1 MGGQTLVV
9 TAVANLFFYGTLCH
23 LPVLRVVLGHEPDVS
38 PAALSDYAVS
48 WVQGQAF
55 PMINLQ
61 PGASAKG
68 ILLRGVD
75 VADLAR
81 LDFYTGSF
89 HVQKRKLVVA
99 TDRGAETAEVYFPDT
114 SLWTAGQ
121 PWRTEDWAAVWGDT
135 VTATAGDV
143 MALYGLRDAPSIARQ
158 RGAMLLRGAARVRA
172 AVLGQATLR
181 RQVAAGDVVVQTRHY
196 PYANFFSVEEY
207 DLSFRRFDGTMSP
220 VVNRATFISGDAVT
234 VLPYDPVRDRVL
246 LVEQFRAG
254 PFARGDA
261 NPWQLE
267 AIAGRIDPG
276 ETPEEAARREAVEE
290 AGLVLGALLPVAHYY
305 PTPGA
310 KTEFLYSYVALCDL
324 PDGSAGVFGVEGEA
338 ENIRGHLVSFERLM
352 ELVASGEASNAPVVL
367 TALWLQRERARLRG
381 VKNPFEGF

>member
-1 MGGQTLVV
+1 M
-9 TAVANLFFYGTLCH
+9 TAVTNLFFYGTLCH
-23 LPVLRVVLGHEPDVS
+23 LPVLRVVLGHEPDVC
-38 PAALSDYAVS
+38 PAVLSDYAVT

-55 PMINLQ
+55 PMINQQL
-61 PGASAKG
+61 GASVKG
-68 ILLRGVD
+68 IFLRGVD
-75 VADLAR
+75 DEDLAR

-89 HVQKRKLVVA
+89 LVQKRKLAVA
-99 TDRGAETAEVYFPDT
+99 TDQGAETAEVYFPDT

-135 VTATAGDV
+135 VTATAADV
-143 MALYGLRDAPSIARQ
+143 MALYGLRDASSIARR

-172 AVLGQATLR
+172 KMLGQPTLR
-181 RQVAAGDVVVQTRHY
+181 RPVAAGDVVVQTRHY

-207 DLSFRRFDGTMSP
+207 DLSFRRFDGTMSG

-276 ETPEEAARREAVEE
+276 ETPQDAARREAVEE
-290 AGLVLGALLPVAHYY
+290 AGLVLGALLPVARYY

-310 KTEFLYSYVALCDL
+310 MAEFLYSYVALCDL
-324 PDGSAGVFGVEGEA
+324 PDGCAGVFGVAGEA
-338 ENIRGHLVSFERLM
+338 EDIRGHLVSFDRLM

-367 TALWLQRERARLRG
+367 TALWLQRERARLREAE
-381 VKNPFEGF
+381 NPSTRF